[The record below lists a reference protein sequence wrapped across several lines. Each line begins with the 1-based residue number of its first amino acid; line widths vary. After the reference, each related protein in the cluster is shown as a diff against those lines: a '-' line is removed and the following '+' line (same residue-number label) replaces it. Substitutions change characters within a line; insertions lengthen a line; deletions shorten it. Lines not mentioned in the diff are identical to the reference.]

1 MGDVLSCAVGYI
13 LGTVFLAVELWWLS
27 IVWALVS
34 EVSITV
40 ILSIFTITI
49 VLLRSSAYST

>member
-27 IVWALVS
+27 IVWILVS
-34 EVSITV
+34 EVGIIMCQEICKSSDINVT
-40 ILSIFTITI
+40 LSET
-49 VLLRSSAYST
+49 L